1 LLLLKELLSEE
12 LKFDV
17 RAYVRNDGLYN
28 IAAYGEN
35 AARFMR
41 LLAVSAPSAG
51 GEYLSDKFDEFVEEA
66 RVEMRVDNIRETKK
80 GHVAADLIISVG
92 GIAVKYNVYLRDQI
106 ELYFKSADRSRVEL
120 AALLLKLAGV
130 DAEVKKMGGKKGVW
144 YVVATTDKLAAGR
157 EELRKA
163 IAKIVETAH
172 KSVGEEKAERW
183 LKKLEKGRV
192 LMEGWPKY
200 YVRLMKDEVVYRS
213 TNPKSIEREKQRLE
227 SLGLIE
233 GKHFTVEMPKEGRHG
248 YVLIRREGI
257 EYLTWLSVYGTTE
270 EQRELAE
277 AYIKLILQ
285 RAGEVNDEERGKAEE
300 IVEKGKA
307 KRSQTLEN
315 IEVEVEVDGKKYKVT
330 VKGGKAFEEDRG
342 NRKLL
347 RIEITVEVSYV
358 EGEHVGRVE
367 RKYTITYTRRSGN
380 NAAVGYATARA
391 DALGGREADAKIL
404 SALIKTLTGK
414 EPKVYRRSN
423 GNIEINCYEGHLEGF
438 MRYVELADD
447 IEKWL
452 EKTSRRAGSSTS
464 QL

>member
-1 LLLLKELLSEE
+1 VL
-12 LKFDV
+12 
-17 RAYVRNDGLYN
+17 R
-28 IAAYGEN
+28 
-35 AARFMR
+35 
-41 LLAVSAPSAG
+41 VSWD
-51 GEYLSDKFDEFVEEA
+51 LEA
-66 RVEMRVDNIRETKK
+66 REYRE
-80 GHVAADLIISVG
+80 
-92 GIAVKYNVYLRDQI
+92 
-106 ELYFKSADRSRVEL
+106 
-120 AALLLKLAGV
+120 
-130 DAEVKKMGGKKGVW
+130 
-144 YVVATTDKLAAGR
+144 AAGR

-163 IAKIVETAH
+163 LIEIVKEAMKRNAVNPNT
-172 KSVGEEKAERW
+172 AERW
-183 LKKLEKGRV
+183 LEKLEKGRV

-200 YVRLMKDEVVYRS
+200 YVRLMKDEVVHRS

-257 EYLTWLSVYGTTE
+257 EYLAWLSVYGTK

-307 KRSQTLEN
+307 KRSQTLGN

-367 RKYTITYTRRSGN
+367 RKYTITYTRRNGN

-391 DALGGREADAKIL
+391 DAPGGREADAKIL

-438 MRYVELADD
+438 MRYVELADA